1 VAPTCPTCGRS
12 DDAATFC
19 PNDGTRL
26 LREEPTDERIGKVI
40 ADRYRIIRK
49 VGSGAVGEV
58 FEAEHQFIHKRVALK
73 LLRAQVASDPQV
85 VQRFQLEARATSAI
99 GHENI
104 VQIEDFGRAADGT
117 VFLAMEWLD
126 GETLE
131 EFLKR
136 ETPSEALALQITS
149 ETCAGV
155 SAAHAAGVIHRDLKP
170 ANIFLK
176 RCDSGIQ
183 VKVLDFG
190 IAKLSSS
197 TSSLTSTGVF
207 VGTPNYMAPEQAF
220 AGDID
225 ERADV
230 YSLGVVL
237 YEVFTDKLPFSAV
250 TPVGVLHQHANV
262 APVSPRIRGEELD
275 REISTEID
283 ALILRCLEKQ
293 REHRYSSMVE
303 LGAAIDAIRNRV
315 PIAFSGAESA
325 EVLEPDAGASAD
337 LRAIRKRSP
346 LIYLT
351 PLALIGAVLAVVLL
365 MPDDDDDVL
374 AAGDPIDARAADTVV
389 ARDVDAS
396 ARDKPIIPII
406 DAGATLANVKQDAT
420 PTAFDGGDEAG
431 VWSHRWK
438 DGDDA
443 FTAIITP
450 ALVSPGSAATIEV
463 QMELAHA
470 KEGKQTANTRAR
482 LRFSHFKDHR
492 SGEVLV
498 ATLNKGSF
506 SFRSIFKR
514 RGKYHASLV
523 VSEEGIEITKT
534 RFDVCIGADPSGP
547 SKDLTAVCPRMNPAR
562 PSPHGH

>member
-1 VAPTCPTCGRS
+1 MAPTCPTCGRS

-26 LREEPTDERIGKVI
+26 LEPTDERIGKVI
-40 ADRYRIIRK
+40 ADRYRIIRQ

-99 GHENI
+99 GHKNI

-117 VFLAMEWLD
+117 VFLAMQWLD

-155 SAAHAAGVIHRDLKP
+155 SAAHAAGVIHRDIKP

-176 RCDSGIQ
+176 RCNAGIQ
-183 VKVLDFG
+183 IKVLDFG

-225 ERADV
+225 ERVDV

-237 YEVFTDKLPFSAV
+237 YEMFTDKLPFSAA

-283 ALILRCLEKQ
+283 ALILRCLEKH
-293 REHRYSSMVE
+293 REDRYSSVVE
-303 LGAAIDAIRNRV
+303 LGAAVDAIRNRA
-315 PIAFSGAESA
+315 PIPFASVESA

-346 LIYLT
+346 LIYLA
-351 PLALIGAVLAVVLL
+351 PLALIGVVLAVVLL
-365 MPDDDDDVL
+365 MSDEDDGTF
-374 AAGDPIDARAADTVV
+374 AAGDPIDAGTVGALV
-389 ARDVDAS
+389 SRNVDGNVRDS
-396 ARDKPIIPII
+396 PII
-406 DAGATLANVKQDAT
+406 DAGATLVKHDAT

-463 QMELAHA
+463 RMELAHA
-470 KEGKQTANTRAR
+470 KQGKQMANTRAR

-498 ATLNKGSF
+498 ATLAKGSF
-506 SFRSIFKR
+506 SFRSTFKR

-523 VSEEGIEITKT
+523 VSEEGIEITNT
-534 RFDVCIGADPSGP
+534 RFDVCIGADPSGS
-547 SKDLTAVCPRMNPAR
+547 SKELSAVCPGMNPAR
-562 PSPHGH
+562 PSSHGH